1 MRKFYTADSIIIR
14 KMKLGEADVR
24 LTAVTLEHGRIIVK
38 APGLRRITSRR
49 SPYLDLFNYV
59 KMFITAGRTFGIIT
73 DIEPFESFNYLREK
87 LNRIGMAYKLSEV
100 CDRLLPENEP
110 YPDIFNRLLISLRML
125 NKPESDPEKTGDFF
139 CLDLLKRL
147 GFLPREMHLEGTKLN
162 MMLEEIMEKQIKSLT
177 LLTKIG
183 RSLR

>member
-1 MRKFYTADSIIIR
+1 MRKFYTADSIVIR

-24 LTAVTLEHGRIIVK
+24 LTVVTLEHGRIIVK
-38 APGLRRITSRR
+38 APGLRKITSRR

-59 KMFITAGRTFGIIT
+59 KLFITEGRAFQIIS
-73 DIEPFESFNYLREK
+73 DIEPFESFNYLRQK
-87 LNRIGMAYKLSEV
+87 LQRIGMAYKLSEV

-110 YPDIFNRLLISLRML
+110 YPEIFNRLLFSLRLL
-125 NKPESDPEKTGDFF
+125 NKPESDPEKTADIF

-147 GFLPREMHLEGTKLN
+147 GFLPRETHLEGNKLN
-162 MMLEEIMEKQIKSLT
+162 MMLEEVMEKQIKSLT

>member
-59 KMFITAGRTFGIIT
+59 KLFITAGRTFGIIT

-147 GFLPREMHLEGTKLN
+147 GFLPREMHLEVTKLN